1 MADTAM
7 AALDYD
13 LAKLADPRQPAQ
25 VHSTA
30 VRAILE
36 KALLSSLIVL
46 PTQGVDETQELFEE
60 FTGRLAA
67 ISGTLTE
74 FIDAIDSGEDPYG
87 ARSDALSVKNFVD
100 VLREVVDNIGAE
112 AAEMGEDEIKR
123 IITDRD
129 PGDGLEDPGDPDVLR
144 ALSIRAPFGQFP
156 LVNRCVERSFSEAVE
171 CGGCAVIVK
180 EFRGLQARWV
190 LRRLTR
196 VVEPWTSR
204 ARIINR
210 WVWVIE
216 FVPVEFIKTITVHCC
231 GKPST
236 TDVSKTVVLDRE
248 LLTFWRCYE

>member
-1 MADTAM
+1 MTTAM

-13 LAKLADPRQPAQ
+13 LEKLADPRQPSE
-25 VHSTA
+25 VHLAA

-36 KALLSSLIVL
+36 KTFLSSLVVL
-46 PTQGVDETQELFEE
+46 PTQGVEGTEELFDE
-60 FTGRLAA
+60 FRTILERIARAL
-67 ISGTLTE
+67 SD
-74 FIDAIDSGEDPYG
+74 FMDNIDSDGGSSD
-87 ARSDALSVKNFVD
+87 ARSEALGVKNFVD
-100 VLREVVDNIGAE
+100 VFREVLDNIAE
-112 AAEMGEDEIKR
+112 DAREFGEDEIAQ
-123 IITDRD
+123 IVADRD

-144 ALSIRAPFGQFP
+144 AVAIRAPFGQFP
-156 LVNRCVERSFSEAVE
+156 IVNRCVERSFSNAVE

-231 GKPST
+231 GKPGT
-236 TDVSKTVVLDRE
+236 TDVSKRVVLDRE